1 VSRIY
6 FWDKCESGV
15 NFLDI
20 LKSNAVVTAIRL
32 NGNAN
37 IEFRMSRRE
46 KKFFTEIGKVTI
58 RVLENLST
66 ISQTVLRFAQI

>member
-1 VSRIY
+1 MQSC
-6 FWDKCESGV
+6 FSQS
-15 NFLDI
+15 
-20 LKSNAVVTAIRL
+20 KSNAVVTAIRL

-66 ISQTVLRFAQI
+66 ISQTVLRFSQI